1 MSAEFMIGFGAAI
14 VLGLLF
20 FAIMQL
26 MQSRKGDC
34 EKIKFDER
42 QVVARGKA
50 FQAGFFAL
58 LGCVAL
64 AACLEVAEVP
74 WLAHGMGPILAILIG
89 VSVFALVAIH
99 KDAYMG
105 LNQNP
110 RKALVGFGLIM
121 LVNLICGVTNLSMGG
136 DNIWQGRI
144 NLAVTSMMLLV
155 IAAQGIHLLR
165 LRKEQEDE

>member
-1 MSAEFMIGFGAAI
+1 MSTAFMIGFGVAI

-20 FAIMQL
+20 FGTMQL
-26 MQSRKGDC
+26 MQSRKDGC
-34 EKIKFDER
+34 EKIKYDER
-42 QVVARGKA
+42 QVAARGKA
-50 FQAGFFAL
+50 FQAGFFTL

-74 WLAHGMGPILAILIG
+74 WLAHGMGSILAILIG

-110 RKALVGFGLIM
+110 RKFLVGFGLIM
-121 LVNLICGVTNLSMGG
+121 LVNLVCGVTNLSIGEG
-136 DNIWQGRI
+136 NAWQGRI
-144 NLAVTSMMLLV
+144 NLAVASMMLLV